1 MWLSNVDGAVESAD
15 TAAQRVFG
23 IGELLE
29 TILLFSEQAD
39 VVRCR
44 QINRKVLETITYS
57 KPLRQKLF
65 LEEKVEKTSTT
76 ERTINPLAPK
86 FFKQKKHG
94 YRDSTIA
101 ARIDLVDAW
110 EGSQADVR
118 PLWHKMMVARPAPK
132 TCEIP
137 TGSHTTI
144 FFRRYYSEGMTF
156 GDLEKAVLAAFEVRK
171 GRKSSRE
178 RLEELSYDNS
188 VLIYW
193 S

>member
-15 TAAQRVFG
+15 TATAAQRVFG
-23 IGELLE
+23 VGELLE
-29 TILLFSEQAD
+29 IILLFSEQAD

-44 QINRKVLETITYS
+44 QLNRKVLETITYS
-57 KPLRQKLF
+57 KPLREKLF
-65 LEEKVEKTSTT
+65 LEKVEQT
-76 ERTINPLAPK
+76 ERTINALAPS
-86 FFKQKKHG
+86 FFKQKKNG

-110 EGSQADVR
+110 EGSQAEVR
-118 PLWHKMMVARPAPK
+118 PLWHRMMVAHPAPK
-132 TCEIP
+132 TCVIP

-144 FFRRYYSEGMTF
+144 FWRRYYPEGMTF